1 MVRYVLRRLL
11 STIPTLFGIL
21 TIVFVMIRIAPGDPA
36 LAILGDNASQE
47 ALDAFRER
55 MGLNDPILVQYWD
68 FLKGLATG
76 SLGVSMVTGTP
87 VTDAVAG
94 VLPYTLELA
103 FGAIFFGV
111 IIGVPLGIISALWRN
126 GLLDYFLRVVSLL
139 GLSFPAFLTAILLIL
154 WLSIEW
160 RVFPVISTPT
170 GGGLWDRIYN
180 LILPALSLGLIMV
193 AYIMRSARSAMLDV
207 LGEDY
212 IRTARAK
219 GAPGRRL
226 IWHHALRN
234 ALIPIVT
241 VVGLYFGLLIGNAVL
256 TEIIFNRPGLGK
268 LIVLSLNQRDYTTLQ
283 GLMVISA
290 LMIVIVNLLTDICYA
305 LVDPRVKL
313 T

>member
-1 MVRYVLRRLL
+1 M
-11 STIPTLFGIL
+11 
-21 TIVFVMIRIAPGDPA
+21 IVFVMIRVAPGDPA

-47 ALDAFRER
+47 ALDAFRDR
-55 MGLNDPILVQYWD
+55 MGLNDSMLVQFGR
-68 FLKGLATG
+68 FLSDLAQG
-76 SLGVSMVTGTP
+76 SLGTSMVSGKP
-87 VTDAVAG
+87 VVTSVME

-103 FGAIFFGV
+103 LGAIFFGI
-111 IIGVPLGIISALWRN
+111 IIGLPLGIISALWRN
-126 GLLDYFLRVVSLL
+126 GWFDYFLRVVSLL

-160 RVFPVISTPT
+160 RIFPVISSPT
-170 GGGLWDRIYN
+170 GGPIDRIYN
-180 LILPALSLGLIMV
+180 LILPAFSLGVIMV
-193 AYIMRSARSAMLDV
+193 AYIMRTARSAMLDV

-219 GAPGRRL
+219 GAPVRRL
-226 IWHHALRN
+226 ILHHALRN

-290 LMIVIVNLLTDICYA
+290 FLIVIVNLLTDICYA

-313 T
+313 K